1 MKYSIPFLFITSACL
16 ALGADF
22 SIRPEGKGVTI
33 HGLSGETVALTG
45 GKLFYKN
52 EEDITGPAEE
62 DYLVEIIN
70 NKYPRIVDML
80 DGRITNIELAD
91 VDENKGNEL
100 LVFYFAGG
108 NQYGV
113 RIYTV
118 NGIDVKPLK
127 SQPVSSN
134 MRSVKVQGKDIVVKN
149 EGIGADGKRFVST
162 DTYTVAKGDCK
173 LVREEKTAVG
183 Q

>member
-1 MKYSIPFLFITSACL
+1 MKFCILFVFAACTCL

-22 SIRPEGKGVTI
+22 SIRPEGDAVTI
-33 HGLSGETVALTG
+33 HGTNGTTVTLRGA
-45 GKLFYKN
+45 KLFFKD
-52 EEDITGPAEE
+52 EDGTTGPAEE
-62 DYLVEIIN
+62 DYLVEVIN
-70 NKYPRIVDML
+70 NSYPRIVAML
-80 DGRITNIELAD
+80 DGRVSKIQLAD
-91 VDENKGNEL
+91 VDGGKENEL

-127 SQPVSSN
+127 TQPVSSN
-134 MRSVKVQGKDIVVKN
+134 MRSVQVKGNDIVVKN
-149 EGIGADGKRFVST
+149 EEIGADGKRYTST
-162 DTYTVAKGDCK
+162 DTYKVADGDCK
-173 LVREEKTAVG
+173 HVREENTAIS

>member
-1 MKYSIPFLFITSACL
+1 MKYCIPFVFVAFTCL

-33 HGLSGETVALTG
+33 HSSSGSTAVLRAA
-45 GKLFYKN
+45 KLFF
-52 EEDITGPAEE
+52 EDKEGITSPAEE
-62 DYLVEIIN
+62 DYLVEVIGN
-70 NKYPRIVDML
+70 DYPRIVDML
-80 DGRITNIELAD
+80 DGRISKTQLAD
-91 VDENKGNEL
+91 VDGGKENEL

-113 RIYTV
+113 RIYTIR
-118 NGIDVKPLK
+118 GIDVKPLK

-134 MRSVKVQGKDIVVKN
+134 MRSVQVKGNDIVVKN
-149 EGIGADGKRFVST
+149 EEIGADGKRYTST
-162 DTYTVAKGDCK
+162 DTYKVADGDCK
-173 LVREEKTAVG
+173 HVREENTPIS

>member
-1 MKYSIPFLFITSACL
+1 MKYYIPFVFAACTCL
-16 ALGADF
+16 ALGDDF
-22 SIRPEGKGVTI
+22 SIRPEGDAVTI
-33 HGLSGETVALTG
+33 HGSNGATATLRGA
-45 GKLFYKN
+45 KLFFK
-52 EEDITGPAEE
+52 DADGTMVPAEE
-62 DYLVEIIN
+62 DYVVEIIN
-70 NKYPRIVDML
+70 NSYPRVVDML
-80 DGRITNIELAD
+80 DGRVSKMQLAD

-118 NGIDVKPLK
+118 NGIKVKPLK

-134 MRSVKVQGKDIVVKN
+134 MRSVQVNGGDIVVKN
-149 EGIGADGKRFVST
+149 EQIDADGKRFISA
-162 DTYTVAKGDCK
+162 DTYKVAHGDCK
-173 LVREEKTAVG
+173 LVREEKAATG